1 MMPSAVEAAL
11 AVSKRAASEL
21 CTLSAVMEAGTAMV
35 AVMITLAAVTWIV
48 TNDLSTPATLATFC
62 FKLDLSLS
70 V

>member
-1 MMPSAVEAAL
+1 MMPSVVEAAS

-35 AVMITLAAVTWIV
+35 AVMITLAAVTLIA
-48 TNDLSTPATLATFC
+48 TSDSSTRAALATFC